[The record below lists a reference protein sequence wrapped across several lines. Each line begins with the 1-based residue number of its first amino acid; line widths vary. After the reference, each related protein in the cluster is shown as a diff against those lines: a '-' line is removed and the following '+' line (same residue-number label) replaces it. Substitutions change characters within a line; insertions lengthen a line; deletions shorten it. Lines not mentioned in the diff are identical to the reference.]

1 MTLVS
6 VSASYCPAC
15 RELTVI
21 DVGRPCAWCDTIT
34 VPPPRPLG
42 KPKGKHARVSDEQL
56 RILYRVYVERRV
68 SVRQIAEAVWQQFG
82 YASSAACATS
92 LYSLFVDRGYRL
104 RSQHDVTV
112 TRNFK
117 HGRKPRS
124 LGETGPAVA
133 EYRRWLKELQGA
145 YRPTC
150 QGVKANSP
158 RKGSPC
164 TRPAMVGSDYCL
176 GHDPE
181 RAVERDRITAMMR
194 ARQPHLEMIP
204 WADVHARLAPWLAVQ
219 RYPKS
224 RLAEATGV
232 PHGTCCRLL
241 DGRSEQITVALARRL
256 LVVVEAEIA
265 RAA

>member
-1 MTLVS
+1 MSALT
-6 VSASYCPAC
+6 VSASYCPSC

-34 VPPPRPLG
+34 VPPPRPRG

-56 RILYRVYVERRV
+56 KILYRVYVERRV
-68 SVRQIAEAVWQQFG
+68 SVRQIAGQVWEQLG
-82 YASSAACATS
+82 YASAQACGNS
-92 LYSLFVDRGYRL
+92 LHALLTDRGYKL
-104 RSQHDVTV
+104 RSQREVTV
-112 TRNFK
+112 ARNHR
-117 HGRKPRS
+117 HGRKPRA
-124 LGETGPAVA
+124 LAGPAVG

-150 QGVKANSP
+150 AGTKANAP

-181 RAVERDRITAMMR
+181 RAAERERTLAMMR
-194 ARQPHLEMIP
+194 SRLPHREMTP
-204 WADVHARLAPWLAVQ
+204 WADVRAQLAPWLNRQ

-232 PHGTCCRLL
+232 PHGTCCQLL
-241 DGRSEQITVALARRL
+241 DGRRERITVTLARRL